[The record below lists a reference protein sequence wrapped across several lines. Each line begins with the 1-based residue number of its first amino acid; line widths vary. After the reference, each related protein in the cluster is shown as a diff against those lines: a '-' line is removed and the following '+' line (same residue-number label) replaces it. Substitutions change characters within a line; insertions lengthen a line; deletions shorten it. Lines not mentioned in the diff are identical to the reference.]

1 MAFSPYNDKDS
12 FSEYLR
18 RVRMKQMPLH
28 QLNELS
34 FPFRIEHTN
43 PFVNE
48 NFSHHLYA
56 ALEHHSPLPEVVVV
70 CIGTDRSTGDS
81 LGPLVGTFL
90 EKHTP
95 DNIYI
100 YGTLDQPVHAM
111 NLADTLE
118 HINANHPEAVV
129 VAVDACLGQSRSVGY
144 IQVGLGP
151 IKPGAGVNKNLPEVG
166 QVHITGIVNVSGF
179 MEYFVLQN
187 TRLNIVMNMAEIIS
201 TSILSAVHRYTV
213 KDHVN

>member
-1 MAFSPYNDKDS
+1 
-12 FSEYLR
+12 
-18 RVRMKQMPLH
+18 MKQMPLH
-28 QLNELS
+28 TSNKAI

-43 PFVNE
+43 PFVRE
-48 NFSHHLYA
+48 NFSQHLYA
-56 ALEHHSPLPEVVVV
+56 ALEHHAPLPDIVTV

-90 EKHTP
+90 EKNTP
-95 DNIYI
+95 DNIHI
-100 YGTLDQPVHAM
+100 YGTLDEPVHAM

-118 HINANHPEAVV
+118 HIHSNHREAVV
-129 VAVDACLGQSRSVGY
+129 VAVDACLGKSRSVGY

-187 TRLNIVMNMAEIIS
+187 TRLNIVMKMAEIIS
-201 TSILSAVHRYTV
+201 TSILSAVNQYKV
-213 KDHVN
+213 QSKQI